1 MSTPEMLV
9 VAGPAGSGKTTA
21 FPPREFGTDFFS
33 VDDRCAELNGGLF
46 TGIGPELRARIG
58 AECRDF
64 IEQHIADR
72 VSFAVETTLRT
83 DVSIRQAEAANAA
96 GFKAILFVLATDDVR
111 VNIERI
117 ATRGRMGGHSSPE
130 ADIRAIFAA
139 SMANLP
145 HAVTVFS
152 RADCFDNSRRG
163 ANPIRVLAFDRGSVI
178 YRADPLPAWAAAL
191 AASVTPG

>member
-1 MSTPEMLV
+1 MSAPEMLV

-21 FPPREFGTDFFS
+21 FPVRELGTDFFS
-33 VDDRCAELNGGLF
+33 VDDRCAELNRGRF

-83 DVSIRQAEAANAA
+83 DVAIRQAEAANSA
-96 GFKAILFVLATDDVR
+96 GFKTFLFVFGTDDVR
-111 VNIERI
+111 INIERI
-117 ATRGRMGGHSSPE
+117 ATRGRLGGHSSPE

-145 HAVTVFS
+145 RAVAVFS
-152 RADCFDNSRRG
+152 RVDCFDNSRNN
-163 ANPIRVLAFDRGSVI
+163 ADPVRVLAFDRGSVV

-191 AASVTPG
+191 VSAATPE